1 MLSNKFY
8 AGIAA
13 VIVFVAGSG
22 YIVYAGRPIMKIE
35 QKIELTKDA
44 LQEQPTDPNDEKEEE
59 DEDEQET
66 EDAVVTTPS
75 TAPTSTPTA
84 PTGNTTKGTYTMADI
99 QTHNTPSDCWSAI
112 GGDVYDLTSWV
123 SRHPG
128 GEKKIIGL
136 CGTDGTTAYTG
147 KHGSSARPKAMLV
160 LLKIGALK

>member
-8 AGIAA
+8 VGIAA

-35 QKIELTKDA
+35 QPPSA
-44 LQEQPTDPNDEKEEE
+44 LQGQPVDSNEDAAEEE
-59 DEDEQET
+59 EADDEQEN
-66 EDAVVTTPS
+66 EDAPTP
-75 TAPTSTPTA
+75 AVPAA
-84 PTGNTTKGTYTMADI
+84 PTGNATKGTYTMTDV

-136 CGTDGTTAYTG
+136 CGTDGTAAYSG

-160 LLKIGALK
+160 LLKIGTLK